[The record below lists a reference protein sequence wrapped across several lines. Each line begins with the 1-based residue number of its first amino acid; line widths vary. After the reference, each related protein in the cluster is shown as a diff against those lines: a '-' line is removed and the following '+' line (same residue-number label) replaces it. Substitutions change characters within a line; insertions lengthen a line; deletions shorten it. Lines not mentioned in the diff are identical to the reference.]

1 MKAPAP
7 RDAMTPARKVVVTG
21 TQAQARVSRLHLRP
35 DALQG
40 LVLAA
45 QLGSVRR
52 AARML
57 GLSQPGLSKLLHELE
72 VELGAPLLVRSFR
85 GVAPTPQ
92 GQAVLG
98 PARRI
103 CEELREL
110 HQRIGGATSAWSDAW
125 PGRPG

>member
-1 MKAPAP
+1 MIAPGPGEP
-7 RDAMTPARKVVVTG
+7 RAGAG
-21 TQAQARVSRLHLRP
+21 QGAAQGGGGPGRASRLHLRP

-72 VELGAPLLVRSFR
+72 AEFGAPLLVRSFR

-92 GQAVLG
+92 GQLLLG

-103 CEELREL
+103 CEELMQLR
-110 HQRIGGATSAWSDAW
+110 QRIRGDGASC
-125 PGRPG
+125 G

>member
-1 MKAPAP
+1 MSLPGVRDGEGGAGSAAP
-7 RDAMTPARKVVVTG
+7 RAA
-21 TQAQARVSRLHLRP
+21 RLHLRP

-72 VELGAPLLVRSFR
+72 AQFGTPLLVRSFR

-92 GQAVLG
+92 GSALIG

-103 CEELREL
+103 CEELEQLR
-110 HQRIGGATSAWSDAW
+110 QSIRANPGPRKDCGGT
-125 PGRPG
+125 GH

>member
-1 MKAPAP
+1 MIEQRPPETQAGAPQGGVPGA
-7 RDAMTPARKVVVTG
+7 G
-21 TQAQARVSRLHLRP
+21 AQARASRLHLRP

-72 VELGAPLLVRSFR
+72 AEFGAPLLVRSFR

-92 GQAVLG
+92 GLLLLG

-103 CEELREL
+103 CEELTQLR
-110 HQRIGGATSAWSDAW
+110 QRIRASC
-125 PGRPG
+125 

>member
-1 MKAPAP
+1 MSLPGERDGVGNGQGEAGAAAP
-7 RDAMTPARKVVVTG
+7 RAT
-21 TQAQARVSRLHLRP
+21 RLHLRP

-72 VELGAPLLVRSFR
+72 AQFGAPLLVRSFR

-92 GQAVLG
+92 GRALIG

-103 CEELREL
+103 CEELEQLR
-110 HQRIGGATSAWSDAW
+110 RCIGGD
-125 PGRPG
+125 PGARQDPAGTGH

>member
-1 MKAPAP
+1 MIGQVPRNAQPAAPQGPAPA
-7 RDAMTPARKVVVTG
+7 G
-21 TQAQARVSRLHLRP
+21 TVPVRASRLHLRP

-72 VELGAPLLVRSFR
+72 AEFGAPLLVRSFR

-92 GQAVLG
+92 GLLLLG

-103 CEELREL
+103 CEELMQLR
-110 HQRIGGATSAWSDAW
+110 QRIRGEG
-125 PGRPG
+125 PGH

>member
-1 MKAPAP
+1 MIEQAAREPEAASPQGAAPGAGG
-7 RDAMTPARKVVVTG
+7 PAR
-21 TQAQARVSRLHLRP
+21 ALRLHLRP

-72 VELGAPLLVRSFR
+72 AEFGAPLLVRSFR

-92 GQAVLG
+92 GQLLLG

-103 CEELREL
+103 CEELMQLR
-110 HQRIGGATSAWSDAW
+110 QRIRGDGASC
-125 PGRPG
+125 G